1 MSENR
6 VKKKRWTRRPRR
18 LVRRILALLL
28 IIVAL
33 YLLMLS
39 AALFG
44 GEDLGSNLRKYKVI
58 DEPAEYIEQILNIT
72 SPAPT
77 AGAGEIAIVI
87 TVSEDII
94 LFEGD
99 EVTLEE
105 LEQIVSE
112 QNATYV
118 ELVDDGA
125 KRVTY
130 TKVYN
135 ELERLGVIIEE

>member
-1 MSENR
+1 MSESR
-6 VKKKRWTRRPRR
+6 VEKRRWTRRPRR
-18 LVRRILALLL
+18 LVKLILALLL

-33 YLLMLS
+33 YLLLL
-39 AALFG
+39 AAGIFG
-44 GEDLGSNLRKYKVI
+44 GGDLETSLRKYKI
-58 DEPAEYIEQILNIT
+58 IEEPAEYVEQILNLT

-77 AGAGEIAIVI
+77 TGAEEVAIVI
-87 TVSEDII
+87 TVNEDTI
-94 LFEGD
+94 LFNGA
-99 EVTLEE
+99 EVSLEE

-112 QNATYV
+112 QNASYV

-135 ELERLGVIIEE
+135 ELERLGIIIEE